1 MVTSGPCRLVR
12 HPLYGGGLLF
22 FAGVSLPLGV
32 AGLVGVIAL
41 GLLWWRKT
49 RLEERLLTERFPADA
64 AYRERV
70 RGRFLPFVP

>member
-1 MVTSGPCRLVR
+1 MVTSGPFRLVR

-32 AGLVGVIAL
+32 AGLIGVVAL

-49 RLEERLLTERFPADA
+49 RLEERLLTERFPAYA